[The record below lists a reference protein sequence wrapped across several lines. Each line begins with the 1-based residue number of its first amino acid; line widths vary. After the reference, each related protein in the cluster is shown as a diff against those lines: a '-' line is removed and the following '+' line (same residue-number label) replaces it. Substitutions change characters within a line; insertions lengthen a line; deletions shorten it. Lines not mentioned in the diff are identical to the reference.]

1 MQKKALE
8 PWFLTAKKFQ
18 ISLFFLVKCMLNSR
32 MNCILE
38 NWYAIGG
45 LIWSI
50 DLVNGTVDRYKSV
63 GHVVRTMFYMSKLKW
78 ALDSYEVSCD
88 TICSQ

>member
-1 MQKKALE
+1 M
-8 PWFLTAKKFQ
+8 
-18 ISLFFLVKCMLNSR
+18 INSR